1 MNISRLNFISI
12 EKVIAHEI
20 HPKTS
25 QAEAY
30 PVHNDNLLDFEDSE
44 KNFLVNKIQ
53 DSFSNTKKTFQL
65 VYEDFSEESL
75 FKKLKEIKSYN
86 EQDFISFSKD
96 LADKM
101 AESHFRTKIPGGYCL
116 IGTGKTN
123 NNKMFFFVIKAELQ
137 EVCNITNNSLKII
150 KDVFLS
156 PAKEFYKLGLF
167 IEDGNEFIPYMYD
180 DQFSPQKKDLTEYFY
195 GKFLGLTTDENDKL
209 KSKNFFDD
217 TKAFIESNIRNVK
230 DKIGLLDALK
240 VVFREDTSG
249 IISAKK
255 FSEEYFEGSLKELYE
270 KKIVNPKYPLSF
282 TKNLD
287 LIDNKL
293 DFLRV
298 SIPLTFFTSLV
309 GSAAELNNIEIVDEP
324 TSSDI
329 KELQPEI
336 DNGTINKIVILRQAK
351 DKL

>member
-1 MNISRLNFISI
+1 MNISRLNFLTV
-12 EKVIAHEI
+12 ERVIAHEI
-20 HPKTS
+20 HPKTPL
-25 QAEAY
+25 ADAY
-30 PVHNDNLLDFEDSE
+30 SVHNDNLLNFEDSE
-44 KNFLVNKIQ
+44 KNFLVHKIQ
-53 DSFSNTKKTFQL
+53 DSFANTNKTFQL
-65 VYEDFSEESL
+65 AYEDFSEESL
-75 FKKLKEIKSYN
+75 YVKLKEVKSY
-86 EQDFISFSKD
+86 DDKSFINFSKE

-123 NNKMFFFVIKAELQ
+123 TRKLFFFVIKAELQ

-167 IEDGNEFIPYMYD
+167 IEDGNQFVPYMYD

-217 TKAFIESNIRNVK
+217 TKGFIESNIRNVK

-255 FSEEYFEGSLKELYE
+255 FSEEYFEGNLKDLYE

-309 GSAAELNNIEIVDEP
+309 GSATELSNIEIVEDP
-324 TSSDI
+324 TSSDM

-351 DKL
+351 NEK